1 MFDESSE
8 WHFSWLTIPYNRLLP
23 PLIFDDFIYNFNVYA
38 LCANPGV
45 PMMYQWF
52 TVIMAHTSSLIINLQ
67 AFSCFFFFFYKCRST
82 EASRMQ
88 KKMLTTVQS
97 VHAANLS
104 RSSLIRVV
112 QRLIPILHSLLLGLK
127 WAGTPCYF

>member
-52 TVIMAHTSSLIINLQ
+52 TVIMAHTSLLIINLQ
-67 AFSCFFFFFYKCRST
+67 AFSCLFFFLQVPFNGGFQNAKENVDDSAICT
-82 EASRMQ
+82 
-88 KKMLTTVQS
+88 
-97 VHAANLS
+97 ANLS